1 MPTPIETT
9 GQVFDREIEGFKT
22 NLATRTHR
30 TLYGDDAVF
39 LNSRAEKNNMNGEE
53 KQEKRRRK

>member
-1 MPTPIETT
+1 
-9 GQVFDREIEGFKT
+9 VFDREIEGFKT